1 MSNDNSRDEWR
12 DLYAP
17 RKDDEGDPQRRRP
30 SPTLERMKQ
39 QREQEERLA
48 QRMALIKHKIL
59 VLSGK
64 GGVGKTTVAANLGRA
79 LAARHFSVGL
89 LDADIHGPNLPLLL
103 GVEGQ
108 HAEASEMGIRPVVAG
123 TNLIVMSVSLL
134 TDDPSQ
140 PVVWRG
146 PLKAALLRQFL
157 SDVDWG
163 PLDFLIVDNPP
174 GTGDEPLTAAQ
185 SIPDPD
191 GVLIVSLP
199 QAVSLLDCRKAIN
212 FAHALGLP
220 VLGLVENMS
229 GFVCPHCGR
238 SVDLF
243 GSGGAERMARQ
254 LGVPFLA
261 RIPMAVGVQA
271 MTDRGQSLVGEDA
284 PAEVH
289 QAFDTLVDNFLQQI
303 GTSGG

>member
-1 MSNDNSRDEWR
+1 
-12 DLYAP
+12 
-17 RKDDEGDPQRRRP
+17 
-30 SPTLERMKQ
+30 
-39 QREQEERLA
+39 
-48 QRMALIKHKIL
+48 
-59 VLSGK
+59 
-64 GGVGKTTVAANLGRA
+64 
-79 LAARHFSVGL
+79 
-89 LDADIHGPNLPLLL
+89 
-103 GVEGQ
+103 
-108 HAEASEMGIRPVVAG
+108 MGIRPVVAG